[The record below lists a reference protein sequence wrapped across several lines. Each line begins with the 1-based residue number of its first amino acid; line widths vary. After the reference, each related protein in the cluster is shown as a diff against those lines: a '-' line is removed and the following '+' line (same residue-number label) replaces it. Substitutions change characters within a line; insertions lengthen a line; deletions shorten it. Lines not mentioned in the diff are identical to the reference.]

1 MSTTHALATQSLSVV
16 LRSLSDPELIS
27 TIRARELVIHGSG
40 SNAIRDF
47 FDLAEAFLQP
57 DAIQQTLTRL
67 DRVTL
72 TVLSAIAMGA
82 STAPDVAAR
91 VSSVGGAPLP
101 ASTVLEIAAEARALL
116 LMAPPVA
123 DSDSLTLYEPVAA
136 QLRAW
141 PSFGLPDLQQLATA
155 PAPAALEPVPD
166 VDQRII
172 DRLAAE
178 RAFTATSA
186 VTELLAEVERDPA
199 RELAKG
205 GVALPD
211 TKRLASAM
219 SMDLDSVATFVE
231 VAERAELL
239 ARESGY
245 TMITE
250 LGRSWLLRPTR
261 ERWGVLAA
269 AWYERLPADIRR
281 LLGERTHALWGQGL
295 RGYID
300 WLYPAG
306 GDWMDQRIATGT
318 RDAELLGITANQAPS
333 TPGGLL
339 LSEGTE
345 PAVAAMGALLP
356 PEVAQVYLQHDLSVV
371 APGPLTPEVD
381 ARLRAMAD
389 VESRALA
396 STYRVSTSS
405 VNRAMAAGE
414 SEESMLDFLRS
425 VSLTG
430 IPQPLAYLLHEAAT
444 RYGQVRVGALTASET
459 DARTYVS
466 SDSSS
471 GGDEHMLGTIAVDQ
485 NLSAL
490 GFHRSEGRLLSRFPL
505 DVVFWSLSDARYPV
519 AAEDASGA
527 ILSLR
532 RQRTARP
539 VSTDTTDPLDALI
552 ERLRIGGA
560 AEPQEEGQAWLLR
573 QLDIAIKSKVE
584 LTVTVRMPDAS
595 ATSYV
600 LEPTSVSSGR
610 VRFRDRKSAIERTL
624 PLSSIASL
632 GPAT

>member
-1 MSTTHALATQSLSVV
+1 MSTTQALATQTLSVV
-16 LRSLSDPELIS
+16 LRSLTDAELVA

-40 SNAIRDF
+40 SNAIRDY
-47 FDLAEAFLQP
+47 FDLAEAFLHP

-67 DRVTL
+67 DRTTL
-72 TVLSAIAMGA
+72 TVLSAIASGA
-82 STAPDVAAR
+82 SSAADVAAR
-91 VSSVGGAPLP
+91 VTSDGGEPLP
-101 ASTVLEIAAEARALL
+101 ESTVLEVAERARALL
-116 LMAPPVA
+116 LLAP
-123 DSDSLTLYEPVAA
+123 DSLSLYEPVRA
-136 QLRAW
+136 QLAAW
-141 PSFGLPDLQQLATA
+141 PSFGLPSLEQLVTA
-155 PAPAALEPVPD
+155 AAPAALEPVPD

-178 RAFTATSA
+178 RAFTATAA
-186 VTELLAEVERDPA
+186 VTELLAEIEREPA

-205 GVALPD
+205 GVSLPD
-211 TKRLASAM
+211 TKRLASGM
-219 SMDLDSVATFVE
+219 SVDLESVATFVD

-250 LGRSWLLRPTR
+250 LGRSWLLLPTGA
-261 ERWGVLAA
+261 RWGALAG
-269 AWYERLPADIRR
+269 AWHERLPADIRR

-306 GDWMDQRIATGT
+306 GDWMDQRIASGT

-333 TPGGLL
+333 TPGALL
-339 LSEGTE
+339 LSEGAPE
-345 PAVAAMGALLP
+345 AIAAMGALLP
-356 PEVAQVYLQHDLSVV
+356 PEVSQVYLQHDLSVV

-381 ARLRAMAD
+381 ARLRGIAD

-414 SEESMLDFLRS
+414 SEQSMLDFLRS
-425 VSLTG
+425 ISLTG

-444 RYGQVRVGALTASET
+444 RYGQVRVGALDSP
-459 DARTYVS
+459 DARSYVS

-471 GGDEHMLGTIAVDQ
+471 GGDEHLLGTIAVDQ

-490 GFHRSEGRLLSRFPL
+490 GFWRSEGRLLSRFTF

-519 AAEDASGA
+519 AAEDSSGA
-527 ILSLR
+527 IIALR

-584 LTVTVRMPDAS
+584 LTVTVRMPDDS
-595 ATSYV
+595 EVSYV

>member
-1 MSTTHALATQSLSVV
+1 MSTTHALATQSLSIV
-16 LRSLSDPELIS
+16 LRSLSDAELIS
-27 TIRARELVIHGSG
+27 TIRARDLVIHGSG

-72 TVLSAIAMGA
+72 TVLSAVASGA
-82 STAPDVAAR
+82 ATAADVAAL
-91 VSSVGGAPLP
+91 VASVGGAPQP
-101 ASTVLEIAAEARALL
+101 ESTVLEVAAEARALL
-116 LMAPPVA
+116 LMAPA
-123 DSDSLTLYEPVAA
+123 LSGSDGLALYEPVAA

-141 PSFGLPDLQQLATA
+141 PSFGLPDLTSLATA
-155 PAPAALEPVPD
+155 AAPAALEPVPD

-178 RAFTATSA
+178 RAFTATAS
-186 VTELLAEVERDPA
+186 VTELLAEIERDPA

-231 VAERAELL
+231 VAERADLL
-239 ARESGY
+239 AREAGY

-250 LGRSWLLRPTR
+250 LGRSWLLLPTR
-261 ERWGVLAA
+261 ERWGGLAA

-281 LLGERTHALWGQGL
+281 LLGERTHAVWGQGL

-339 LSEGTE
+339 LSGGTA

-414 SEESMLDFLRS
+414 SEQSMLDFLQS
-425 VSLTG
+425 ISLTG

-444 RYGQVRVGALTASET
+444 RYGQVRVGALDST
-459 DARTYVS
+459 DARSFVS
-466 SDSSS
+466 SP
-471 GGDEHMLGTIAVDQ
+471 DEHLLGTIAVDQ

-490 GFHRSEGRLLSRFPL
+490 GFWRSEGRLLSRFSF

-519 AAEDASGA
+519 AAEDSSGA
-527 ILSLR
+527 IIALR

-539 VSTDTTDPLDALI
+539 VSTETTDPLDALI

-584 LTVTVRMPDAS
+584 LTVTVRMPDATE
-595 ATSYV
+595 TSYV

>member
-1 MSTTHALATQSLSVV
+1 MSTTQALATQSLSVV
-16 LRSLSDPELIS
+16 LRELSDTELIA
-27 TIRARELVIHGSG
+27 TISARELVIHGSG
-40 SNAIRDF
+40 SSAIRDF

-67 DRVTL
+67 DRITL
-72 TVLSAIAMGA
+72 TVLSAIAEGA
-82 STAPDVAAR
+82 DSAADVAAL
-91 VSSVGGAPLP
+91 VTSVGGAPLP
-101 ASTVLEIAAEARALL
+101 EQTVLDVAAEARALL
-116 LMAPPVA
+116 LMAPAVLESP
-123 DSDSLTLYEPVAA
+123 SLTLYGPVAA

-141 PSFGLPDLQQLATA
+141 PSFGLPDLTSLATA
-155 PAPAALEPVPD
+155 AAPAALEPVPD

-178 RAFTATSA
+178 RAFTATAS
-186 VTELLAEVERDPA
+186 VTELLAEIERDPA

-219 SMDLDSVATFVE
+219 SLDLDSVATFVE
-231 VAERAELL
+231 VAERAQLL
-239 ARESGY
+239 AREAGY

-250 LGRSWLLRPTR
+250 LGRSWLLLTTR
-261 ERWGVLAA
+261 ERWGALAA

-306 GDWMDQRIATGT
+306 GDWMDQRIAAGT

-339 LSEGTE
+339 LSDGTE
-345 PAVAAMGALLP
+345 PAIIAMGALLP

-381 ARLRAMAD
+381 ARLRALAD

-414 SEESMLDFLRS
+414 SEQSMLDFLQS
-425 VSLTG
+425 ISLTG

-444 RYGQVRVGALTASET
+444 RYGQVRVGALDST
-459 DARTYVS
+459 DARSYVS

-471 GGDEHMLGTIAVDQ
+471 GGDEHLLGTIAVDQ

-490 GFHRSEGRLLSRFPL
+490 GFWRSEGRLLSRFSF

-519 AAEDASGA
+519 AAEDSSGA
-527 ILSLR
+527 IIALR

-539 VSTDTTDPLDALI
+539 VSTETTDPLDALI

-584 LTVTVRMPDAS
+584 LTVTVRMPDATE
-595 ATSYV
+595 TSYV

>member
-91 VSSVGGAPLP
+91 VSSVGGGPLP

-306 GDWMDQRIATGT
+306 GDWMDQRIAAGT

-339 LSEGTE
+339 LADGSE
-345 PAVAAMGALLP
+345 PAITAMGALLP

-381 ARLRAMAD
+381 ARLRALAD

-414 SEESMLDFLRS
+414 SEQSMLDFLQS
-425 VSLTG
+425 ISLTG

-444 RYGQVRVGALTASET
+444 RYGQVRVGALDST
-459 DARTYVS
+459 DARSYVS

-471 GGDEHMLGTIAVDQ
+471 GGDDHLLGTIAVDQ

-490 GFHRSEGRLLSRFPL
+490 GFWRSEGRLLSRFSY

-519 AAEDASGA
+519 AAEDSSGA
-527 ILSLR
+527 IIALR

-539 VSTDTTDPLDALI
+539 VSTETTDPLDALI

-584 LTVTVRMPDAS
+584 LTVTVRMPDATE
-595 ATSYV
+595 TSYV